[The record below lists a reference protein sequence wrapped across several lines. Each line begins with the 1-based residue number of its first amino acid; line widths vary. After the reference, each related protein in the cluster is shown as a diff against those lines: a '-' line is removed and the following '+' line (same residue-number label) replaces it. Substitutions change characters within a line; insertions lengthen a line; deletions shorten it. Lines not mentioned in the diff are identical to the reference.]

1 VKRGIAMIEIICNGE
16 DDSNKGN
23 MRGNAD
29 IRRPKNIKQIG
40 DVSSN
45 RKIYIEDYAFTYI
58 NSVAYQT
65 PEDEQAG
72 VLLGE
77 VQKSDEEK
85 CLFIKGVIRAKTPEN
100 ETKQGIVFNE
110 KIWEK
115 IYAEIE
121 KFFPDLEV
129 VGWFAAM
136 PGITQERFLYLKKL
150 HMDNFS
156 GGMKTMYLVNPCDKE
171 ENFYLYENGEL
182 KKQKGYV
189 CFYERNYEMQ
199 EYMLE
204 RRERK
209 PIESPEKD
217 KVMKSI
223 RSIIQEK
230 EEMRQR
236 RKNSVFLYGISSFMA
251 VVVLVIGINLLNS
264 YEKMK
269 KFDTSL
275 SNIALEISNISEK
288 EKSIQTSDNSV
299 SVNKISGDVYPTEA
313 ETESTES
320 RTTQSQTEQ
329 SQTEKQ
335 AESAEMVKE
344 ADAAQTTYIVKKGDT
359 IMSICKKYYGNTEK
373 LNEIIAVNNIE
384 DADKLYIGQEIKLP

>member
-1 VKRGIAMIEIICNGE
+1 MIEIICNGE

-156 GGMKTMYLVNPCDKE
+156 GGMKTMYLVNTCDKE

-209 PIESPEKD
+209 SSEDGPD

-223 RSIIQEK
+223 RNIIREK
-230 EEMRQR
+230 EELHEQK
-236 RKNSVFLYGISSFMA
+236 KNARFMYGVSTFM
-251 VVVLVIGINLLNS
+251 VIVILVIGINLMNN
-264 YEKMK
+264 YQKMK
-269 KFDTSL
+269 KFD
-275 SNIALEISNISEK
+275 
-288 EKSIQTSDNSV
+288 KSISSLMVQMSGNDTATQEEV
-299 SVNKISGDVYPTEA
+299 VPVNKLEGGVYPTEA
-313 ETESTES
+313 ETTSQTAVTSVVSTENV
-320 RTTQSQTEQ
+320 TVT
-329 SQTEKQ
+329 
-335 AESAEMVKE
+335 
-344 ADAAQTTYIVKKGDT
+344 AAQPVEEQTVAATANEVKTYTVKAGDT
-359 IMSICKKYYGNTEK
+359 IMGICKKYYGDTSK
-373 LNEIIAVNNIE
+373 CNEVITYNNIKDE
-384 DADKLYIGQEIKLP
+384 NFLYIGQQIKLP

>member
-1 VKRGIAMIEIICNGE
+1 MIEIICNGE

-121 KFFPDLEV
+121 KFFPDLQV

-156 GGMKTMYLVNPCDKE
+156 GGMKTMYLVNTCDKE

-209 PIESPEKD
+209 SSEDGPD

-223 RSIIQEK
+223 RNIIREK
-230 EEMRQR
+230 EELHEQK
-236 RKNSVFLYGISSFMA
+236 KNARFMYGVSTFM
-251 VVVLVIGINLLNS
+251 VIVILVIGINLMNN
-264 YEKMK
+264 YQKMK
-269 KFDTSL
+269 KFD
-275 SNIALEISNISEK
+275 
-288 EKSIQTSDNSV
+288 KSISSLMVQMSGNDTATQEEV
-299 SVNKISGDVYPTEA
+299 VPVNKLEGGVYPTEA
-313 ETESTES
+313 ETTSQTAVTSVVSTENV
-320 RTTQSQTEQ
+320 TVT
-329 SQTEKQ
+329 
-335 AESAEMVKE
+335 
-344 ADAAQTTYIVKKGDT
+344 AAQPVEEQTVAATANEVKTYTVKAGDT
-359 IMSICKKYYGNTEK
+359 IMGICKKYYGDTSK
-373 LNEIIAVNNIE
+373 CNEVITYNNIKDE
-384 DADKLYIGQEIKLP
+384 NFLYIGQQIKLP

>member
-1 VKRGIAMIEIICNGE
+1 MIEIICNGE

-156 GGMKTMYLVNPCDKE
+156 GGMKTMYLVNTCDKE

-329 SQTEKQ
+329 SRTEKQ

>member
-1 VKRGIAMIEIICNGE
+1 MIEIICNGE

-100 ETKQGIVFNE
+100 ETKQRIVFNE

-156 GGMKTMYLVNPCDKE
+156 GGMKTMYLVNTCDKE

-209 PIESPEKD
+209 SSEDGPD

-223 RSIIQEK
+223 RNIIREK
-230 EEMRQR
+230 EELHEQK
-236 RKNSVFLYGISSFMA
+236 KNARFMYGVSTFM
-251 VVVLVIGINLLNS
+251 VIVILVIGINLMNN
-264 YEKMK
+264 YQKMK
-269 KFDTSL
+269 KFD
-275 SNIALEISNISEK
+275 
-288 EKSIQTSDNSV
+288 KSISSLIVQMSGNDTATQEEV
-299 SVNKISGDVYPTEA
+299 VPVNKLEGGVYPTEA
-313 ETESTES
+313 ETTSQTAVTSVVSTENV
-320 RTTQSQTEQ
+320 TVT
-329 SQTEKQ
+329 
-335 AESAEMVKE
+335 
-344 ADAAQTTYIVKKGDT
+344 AAQPVEEQTVAATANEVKTYTVKAGDT
-359 IMSICKKYYGNTEK
+359 IMGICKKYYGDTSK
-373 LNEIIAVNNIE
+373 CNEVITYNNIKDE
-384 DADKLYIGQEIKLP
+384 NFLYIGQQIKLP

>member
-1 VKRGIAMIEIICNGE
+1 MIEIICNGE

-156 GGMKTMYLVNPCDKE
+156 GGMKTMYLVNTCNKE

-329 SQTEKQ
+329 SQTEQSQTEKQ